1 MQLLN
6 RSSAVPLHRQ
16 LRNILEHMILE
27 GSYVPG
33 QPFLTEKEVE
43 ETFRVSRTTV
53 REAINEL
60 TRLGYVTRRQ
70 GQGTFVMRTQELL
83 DAAQLSSFSED
94 MTRRGL
100 QPGGKVLS
108 LSKEYSQGEA
118 FKHFGG
124 SLKHVWRLH
133 RLRLANN
140 KPISLQTSYLPID
153 ESNIQLS
160 AEQLTNRS
168 LYELLERD
176 YGLIMT
182 SADEVFS
189 ATNASSEQAKLLEVK
204 RGAALFCVDRYAF
217 TQTGKPLEYVHIAYR
232 ADKCKF
238 FAHQRRGG

>member
-6 RSSAVPLHRQ
+6 RSSDVPLHRQ
-16 LRNILEHMILE
+16 LRNILEDMIVT
-27 GSYVPG
+27 GSYAPG
-33 QPFLTEKEVE
+33 QPFLTDKQVE

-60 TRLGYVTRRQ
+60 SRLGYITRRQ

-100 QPGGKVLS
+100 QPGSKVLS
-108 LSKEYSQGEA
+108 LNKERSQGEA
-118 FKHFGG
+118 LKHFGG
-124 SLKHVWRLH
+124 SVKQVWRLH
-133 RLRLANN
+133 RLRLGNN
-140 KPISLQTSYLPID
+140 EPISLQTSYLPVD

-160 AEQLTNRS
+160 GERLTNTS

-176 YGLIMT
+176 YGLIMS

-189 ATNASSEQAKLLEVK
+189 AMNATAEQAKFLGVK
-204 RGAALFCVDRYAF
+204 TGTALFCVDRYAF